1 MTLAQPQPPAH
12 KRIAAVLSVVRL
24 IPAGNLATYG
34 EVGKVAGCGARYV
47 GWVLGHHAGDAP
59 WWRVVNAQG
68 KTHAPAR
75 VTELWEEEG
84 IAYRGER
91 ADLSRH
97 GLDAEDLREMQRR
110 G

>member
-1 MTLAQPQPPAH
+1 MTSTQPQPPAH
-12 KRIAAVLSVVRL
+12 KRIVAVLSVVSL

-59 WWRVVNAQG
+59 WWRVVNAHG

-75 VTELWEEEG
+75 VTVLWEEEG
-84 IAYRGER
+84 IAHCGER

-97 GLDAEDLREMQRR
+97 GLDAEDLREMLRLT
-110 G
+110 